1 MLPDGAEKVRFA
13 TCCRTPVATQN
24 SSRHVCLSP
33 SHQHVTLL
41 AAAKLGLKVYD
52 VDTALSAV
60 SDMRQVR
67 RPGTCAMASH
77 PFLIPRL
84 CVLSTFVVALHC
96 FAFRCSLTHGRRYV
110 SRDGRGTDPMGSK
123 RHPRRR
129 RHLLTSPSRHRPNP
143 PAPPGHLL
151 RAHDRDEGQPQ
162 APAQGALRALSNRY
176 LGPYRIPT

>member
-13 TCCRTPVATQN
+13 TCCCTPVVTQN

-33 SHQHVTLL
+33 SSARD
-41 AAAKLGLKVYD
+41 AAGGGEIGPESVRRGHGLVRRQRHASGAKARNTRHGKPPVLDHPV
-52 VDTALSAV
+52 ALS
-60 SDMRQVR
+60 
-67 RPGTCAMASH
+67 P
-77 PFLIPRL
+77 P
-84 CVLSTFVVALHC
+84 VLHCVALRC

-110 SRDGRGTDPMGSK
+110 SRDGRRTDPMGSK

-162 APAQGALRALSNRY
+162 APAQGACPHRC
-176 LGPYRIPT
+176 PTRRRTLL